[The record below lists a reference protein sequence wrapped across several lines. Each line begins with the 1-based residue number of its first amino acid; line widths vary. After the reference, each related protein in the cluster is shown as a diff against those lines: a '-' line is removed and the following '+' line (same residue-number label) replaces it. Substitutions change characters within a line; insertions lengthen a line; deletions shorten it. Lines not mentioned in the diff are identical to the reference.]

1 MKYLINLMNTNKP
14 ALIILAVSVAC
25 FVQGFVLIL
34 FLIITK

>member
-1 MKYLINLMNTNKP
+1 MKYLINLSKNNKP
-14 ALIILAVSVAC
+14 ALIFLAVSIAC